1 MNRNNVLN
9 LLFIGLFILFAI
21 LSFSIDF
28 FFFIPIIC
36 FLPFSFRTNR
46 ENKIKGENKITKD
59 FSFQNSKDSII
70 RYCPRCGG
78 EVSKLNAK
86 FCYHC
91 GEKLNKI

>member
-1 MNRNNVLN
+1 MNRNIVLN

-21 LSFSIDF
+21 LSFTIDF

-36 FLPFSFRTNR
+36 FLPFSFRTTR
-46 ENKIKGENKITKD
+46 QNKINPENRTTKN
-59 FSFQNSKDSII
+59 FSFQNSKSVII

-78 EVSKLNAK
+78 EISKSIAK